1 MSIPKVVGIEQEYAI
16 NVKGMDGLSPFQAS
30 CLLVNS
36 YARKI
41 GIREPGVRVL
51 WDYGHETPYRDIRGD
66 LFGKKAGQEIV
77 AEEENLK
84 INAALPN
91 GARFYTDHAHPE
103 YSTPECLSA
112 RDVVACDKAGELI
125 LRESMAAGREILPSL
140 EITILKNNVDYQG
153 HSYGCHE
160 NYLMDAAVHEE
171 CFVLNP
177 RKALQGLVPF
187 LVTRQIYSGAGKV
200 GGESPESRD
209 TRFQLSQRA
218 DFMEAVFGLETM
230 YARPIVN
237 TRQEHHADPAR
248 FRRLHLILGDAN
260 MNEFASVLKIG
271 ATQLVLQMME
281 DGFGDEDLTL
291 ADPVK
296 SIKLVSAKFNTPL
309 ELADGRRLTPLA
321 VQRKFLERARRF
333 RGQERGAPVPDADL
347 IIDWWE
353 DALSGLEQ
361 LKLSED
367 LSIEDDPA
375 LLSTKLDWAAKLWL
389 FGRYRKGNAR
399 GWNVADLRVLDLQ
412 YHNISSDDGIFG
424 RLRDQ
429 GLTERIL
436 DENRIH
442 RLVTE
447 PPGDTRA
454 YFRAKCIEK
463 FRHEIY
469 TVNWEA
475 VGFDHG
481 EVRRVVPLLDPLR
494 GTRQEF
500 EEKMDRAR
508 HSRELLA
515 MIRPNG

>member
-1 MSIPKVVGIEQEYAI
+1 MSIAKVVGIEQEYAI
-16 NVKGMDGLSPFQAS
+16 NVKGIDGMSPFQAS

-66 LFGKKAGQEIV
+66 VFGKKAGQEIV

-103 YSTPECLSA
+103 YSTPECQSA
-112 RDVVACDKAGELI
+112 RDVVACDKAGEII
-125 LRESMAAGREILPSL
+125 LRDATAAGREVLPSL

-171 CFVLNP
+171 CFVRNP
-177 RKALQGLVPF
+177 RKALRGLVPF
-187 LVTRQIYSGAGKV
+187 LVTRQIFAGAGKV
-200 GGESPESRD
+200 GGESPESRG

-218 DFMEAVFGLETM
+218 DFMEAIFGLETM

-237 TRQEHHADPAR
+237 TRQEHHADPVR

-260 MNEFASVLKIG
+260 MNEYASVLKIG

-281 DGFGDEDLTL
+281 DGFGGEDLSLT
-291 ADPVK
+291 DPVK
-296 SIKLVSAKFNTPL
+296 SVKLVSAQFNTPL
-309 ELADGRRLTPLA
+309 ELTDGRRLTPLA
-321 VQRKFLERARRF
+321 IQRKFLEQARRF
-333 RGQERGAPVPDADL
+333 RGQEGGAPVPDADL
-347 IIDWWE
+347 IIDCWE
-353 DALSGLEQ
+353 EALSGLEQ
-361 LKLSED
+361 LKLSKD
-367 LSIEDDPA
+367 LTIEDDPA
-375 LLSTKLDWAAKLWL
+375 HLTTKLDWAAKLWL
-389 FGRYRKGNAR
+389 FGRYRKGNTRA
-399 GWNVADLRVLDLQ
+399 WNVADLRVLDLQ
-412 YHNISSDDGIFG
+412 YHNISSNEGIFR
-424 RLRDQ
+424 RLLDQ
-429 GLTERIL
+429 GLTERVL
-436 DENRIH
+436 DEDRIRH
-442 RLVTE
+442 FVTE

-454 YFRAKCIEK
+454 YFRARCIEK
-463 FRHEIY
+463 FHHEIY

-494 GTRQEF
+494 GTREEF

-515 MIRPNG
+515 MIRPTG